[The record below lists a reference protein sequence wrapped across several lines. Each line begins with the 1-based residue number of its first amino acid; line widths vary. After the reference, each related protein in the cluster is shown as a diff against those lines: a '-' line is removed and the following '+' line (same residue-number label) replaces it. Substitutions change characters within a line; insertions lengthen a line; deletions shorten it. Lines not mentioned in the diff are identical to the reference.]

1 MCSYVLGHVI
11 GGLPRSRHD
20 DDDDNGG
27 DDDDGDDERSRARV
41 QLQLN
46 PMRDDRSVSSN
57 IGEPLLGGLPR
68 SRNPRR
74 LAPIPF
80 PPRTKGDPVM
90 ARTKSDPDHVPKKKA
105 RTKEGRTKAEKEA
118 ADREFE
124 EEENQEAAFEK
135 AWREEA
141 ARRLQ
146 RIQEAS
152 KEEREEGE
160 VETPPMAP
168 RTPIDS
174 TSAPMALRTLRLHQS
189 TSPKKSIA
197 SPKLIRF
204 EHLQIK
210 VIFLPEIKVVCAV
223 HRIMFYRI
231 SVRIVNKTYVC

>member
-1 MCSYVLGHVI
+1 M
-11 GGLPRSRHD
+11 
-20 DDDDNGG
+20 
-27 DDDDGDDERSRARV
+27 A
-41 QLQLN
+41 
-46 PMRDDRSVSSN
+46 M
-57 IGEPLLGGLPR
+57 
-68 SRNPRR
+68 
-74 LAPIPF
+74 A
-80 PPRTKGDPVM
+80 RTKGDP
-90 ARTKSDPDHVPKKKA
+90 DPVPKKKKA

-197 SPKLIRF
+197 SPKAAAGSDSSTAVAGRGGARGGTHPRTEEDDEETDAELCLICSDFDCQCPPVFVEALEAFRS
-204 EHLQIK
+204 
-210 VIFLPEIKVVCAV
+210 P
-223 HRIMFYRI
+223 
-231 SVRIVNKTYVC
+231 